1 MNTQTDLHRYFQ
13 DLEKRWPS
21 AFVAREKIGEFSGG
35 LLSAGRMANLDSQ
48 GQGPLERVRVGRK
61 VAYPVKPL
69 IQWMLERAEL
79 LD

>member
-1 MNTQTDLHRYFQ
+1 MNAQTDLHRYFQ
-13 DLEKRWPS
+13 ELAQKWPS
-21 AFVAREKIGEFSGG
+21 SFVARERIGEFSGG
-35 LLSAGRMANLDSQ
+35 LLSPGRMANLDSQ

-69 IQWMLERAEL
+69 IQWMLERSEI